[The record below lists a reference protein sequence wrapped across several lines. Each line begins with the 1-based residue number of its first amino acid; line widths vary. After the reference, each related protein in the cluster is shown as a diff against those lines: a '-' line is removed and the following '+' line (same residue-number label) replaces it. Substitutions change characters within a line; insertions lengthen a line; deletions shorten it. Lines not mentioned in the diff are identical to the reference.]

1 MRAESIR
8 NSIPNL
14 AYLFH
19 LSLTVGMKE
28 RIQAQ
33 PPAHRAYG
41 PEGEPSF
48 ELTPRERLKA
58 QGVGHKAKTIKENLA
73 SLHALRLTP
82 YALNLFS

>member
-1 MRAESIR
+1 
-8 NSIPNL
+8 
-14 AYLFH
+14 
-19 LSLTVGMKE
+19 MKE